1 MEFILNHPAIFAK
14 KKRSKKQR
22 KKTMKKLNKKDE
34 QIEKNKAKVG
44 EYKIDDRDK
53 EIYELFKSRK
63 QELIKSRQNVVGRN
77 IEDIWKAADNA
88 YIPHELK
95 TSGGTKGF
103 LNEDGGATSVPATF
117 RADDDWQEDSAPA
130 SPYIKIQTAMSILID
145 RNPKAVFKAATKQY
159 ESSSLLMKEL
169 YNNNW
174 DTAKSK
180 EQLKLL
186 VLNGAKYGVFCGRT
200 AVLDIGREVRDIT
213 NYDPSDPSK
222 NTYETQYITIYNDVY
237 RWALD
242 PWKCWFDDMAKP
254 GEPFSM
260 NDWMRYEDVSWDAFV
275 EKFGKFK
282 NFKYVTPHKQIESSD
297 AEPEKKVIIQAENT
311 IRLWF
316 YENLSRDTFYL
327 QTEDGIVLVNEPI
340 PFSPKNK
347 RLSCWVAP
355 WTLRHQSSVYGIGVY
370 EAMRNDYKLYTK
382 IRNMTMDQLVQSIYK
397 SWFYEGTSSATETGE
412 IRTKPGIGI
421 QMNNAKSIVW
431 NEVPG
436 PGKDA
441 WAGIEFSEKQ
451 IDDSTGITKTLEG
464 ELSPNAKAFD
474 IAQTREAS
482 LRRMK
487 LPLDNLGYVLELD
500 AYISVALF
508 EELYSEPEV
517 LQITDPDKIEEYR
530 KQAAQGI
537 MMPNEMMNNED
548 GSLTINKFREFPI
561 YLDRDKEGNILQTKE
576 EKFFKVKPEDL
587 GWEGKICITGQSVIA
602 ESPLLEKQNK
612 LEMANLLIP
621 LFVQPPEVVM
631 PAAKQILKA
640 YDEDPEDWL
649 PTTWLQMMQQTQSGE
664 QPQPQLFID
673 QSQAQ
678 PMGQAKKVVPSNQ
691 AKPTN
696 NKVAAFNNKINPMI
710 NPQ

>member
-1 MEFILNHPAIFAK
+1 MEYTLNHPATFAK
-14 KKRSKKQR
+14 KKKSKR
-22 KKTMKKLNKKDE
+22 RNKKMKKNKIDQ
-34 QIEKNKAKVG
+34 QIEKNRAKVG
-44 EYKIDDRDK
+44 EYKVSDRDS

-95 TSGGTKGF
+95 ANSGTKGF
-103 LNEDGGATSVPATF
+103 LSEEDGWRSIPTVFKS
-117 RADDDWQEDSAPA
+117 DDDWQEDSAPA
-130 SPYIKIQTAMSILID
+130 SPYVKIQTALSILID

-159 ESSSLLMKEL
+159 EQSSVLMKEL

-200 AVLDIGREVRDIT
+200 AVLDINRKVRDVVSY
-213 NYDPSDPSK
+213 NPEDPSQ
-222 NTYETQYITIYNDVY
+222 NQYEEQNITIYNDVY

-242 PWKCWFDDMAKP
+242 PWKCWFDDMSKP
-254 GEPFSM
+254 GDPFSM
-260 NDWMRYEDVSWDAFV
+260 NDWMRYDDISWDAFV

-282 NFKYVTPHKQIESSD
+282 NFKYVTPHKQVESSD
-297 AEPEKKVIIQAENT
+297 AEPEKKVTIQSENT
-311 IRLWF
+311 VRLWF
-316 YENLSRDTFYL
+316 YENLSRDTFYI
-327 QTEDGIVLVNEPI
+327 QTEEGVVLVNEPI

-355 WTLRHQSSVYGIGVY
+355 WTLRHQSTVYGIGVY

-397 SWFYEGTSSATETGE
+397 SFFYEGTNTLSETGE
-412 IRTKPGIGI
+412 IRTKPGRGI
-421 QMNNAKSIVW
+421 QMANPKSVVW

-441 WAGIEFSEKQ
+441 WSGIEFTEKQ

-482 LRRMK
+482 LRRLK
-487 LPLDNLGYVLELD
+487 LPLDNLGFVLEQD
-500 AYISVALF
+500 AYISTALF

-517 LQITDPDKIEEYR
+517 MQITDPDKILEYR
-530 KQAAQGI
+530 TESAKGLL
-537 MMPNEMMNNED
+537 MPNEMAENLD
-548 GSLTINKFREFPI
+548 GSITINKFREFPL
-561 YLDRDKEGNILQTKE
+561 YVDRDKEGNILQTKE

-587 GWEGKICITGQSVIA
+587 SWEGKISITGQSVIA

-621 LFVQPPEVVM
+621 LFVQPPEIVM

-673 QSQAQ
+673 QAQAQ
-678 PMGQAKKVVPSNQ
+678 PMGQAGKVVPSTQ

-696 NKVAAFNNKINPMI
+696 NRVAAFNNKINPMI